1 MSSPSIGTAPTRA
14 DRTAATALAA
24 FFIAGCGVLAVIVAA
39 GAGNCS
45 APFAI
50 PGFCQS
56 SPGLAIAAAIAALPL
71 IILLLVRRSLAAFL
85 ALYIVLVPIDDAL
98 LVGSGLT
105 ITKMVGIAVALA
117 AIGRLIKRRAQIRLP
132 LAVFGWIAVVGLMAL
147 SVLWAVDPSSSTG
160 ELVTICSA
168 LALML
173 ILVAVPMDR
182 AELRA
187 IIAATIVSGAV
198 VGIVALVLARHEVST
213 IQGQVGRLY
222 LTFGSATLDPNR
234 FGAALLLPV
243 AMTVG
248 ALGQAAGW
256 RRIGL
261 FALLGLT
268 FTAIYLSA
276 SRGTLLALIAMA
288 IVGILTSR
296 YRVALGALLA
306 SSVGLLLV
314 VPSEISKRLFLEGT
328 AANGAGRLDIWRV
341 AVEIFRGHWLLGTG
355 AGTFIPAYNR
365 AFFLAY
371 EPQFAGW
378 NRDPHSLLLSTATE
392 LGMVGIAIMAVALVL
407 QYRTVRLVGA
417 DDSYRWLRTVF
428 RAAFIGLLV
437 AALFVDVLTTKFA
450 WLLFTEMLIFSRVA
464 VESASPTRAESL
476 GVT

>member
-1 MSSPSIGTAPTRA
+1 
-14 DRTAATALAA
+14 
-24 FFIAGCGVLAVIVAA
+24 
-39 GAGNCS
+39 
-45 APFAI
+45 
-50 PGFCQS
+50 
-56 SPGLAIAAAIAALPL
+56 
-71 IILLLVRRSLAAFL
+71 
-85 ALYIVLVPIDDAL
+85 
-98 LVGSGLT
+98 
-105 ITKMVGIAVALA
+105 
-117 AIGRLIKRRAQIRLP
+117 
-132 LAVFGWIAVVGLMAL
+132 
-147 SVLWAVDPSSSTG
+147 
-160 ELVTICSA
+160 
-168 LALML
+168 
-173 ILVAVPMDR
+173 
-182 AELRA
+182 
-187 IIAATIVSGAV
+187 
-198 VGIVALVLARHEVST
+198 
-213 IQGQVGRLY
+213 
-222 LTFGSATLDPNR
+222 
-234 FGAALLLPV
+234 
-243 AMTVG
+243 MTVG